1 MIGLLLRRNDVVCS
15 VHERPDHAAE
25 LEQRADEL
33 VFLRD
38 GFSLPVAILPPVA
51 LIYRRAWLATLVY
64 LALAAS
70 IVVGLDALGAGP
82 AAYVLALLVLGI
94 VFGFEAVNFE
104 RWSLNTFGWT
114 EVGVVSGAN
123 FEECEIRFFNAWHPV
138 QYKPAA
144 LPGDA
149 SHQLSMLRRLFAAG
163 P

>member
-25 LEQRADEL
+25 LEQRAEEL

-64 LALAAS
+64 LVLAGS
-70 IVVGLDALGAGP
+70 IIVALDALGAGP
-82 AAYVLALLVLGI
+82 AAYLLALLMLGI
-94 VFGFEAVNFE
+94 TFGFEAVNFQ
-104 RWSLNTFGWT
+104 RWSLRTSGWT
-114 EVGVVSGAN
+114 EVAVVSGAN
-123 FEECEIRFFNAWHPV
+123 FEECEIRFFNGWQPAH
-138 QYKPAA
+138 YKTTA
-144 LPGDA
+144 LPGET
-149 SHQLSMLRRLFAAG
+149 SHEPSMLRRLFAAG